1 MHVNITGRDIRPEE
15 RPVRDLMKVKA
26 QYPAAAGLGKSSK
39 KCSSPRD
46 DRNIWLLV
54 FHIWLRERKQPIDRP
69 VRDGSLFLNA
79 NPVRQLPDTG
89 LLSSAP
95 SGTVA
100 AFRIFPSLHCEPGF
114 KV

>member
-15 RPVRDLMKVKA
+15 RPVEDLMKCPVRS
-26 QYPAAAGLGKSSK
+26 AGKMIQKIARRGG
-39 KCSSPRD
+39 D

-54 FHIWLRERKQPIDRP
+54 FHILLRARKQPIDRP

-79 NPVRQLPDTG
+79 NPALRTG
-89 LLSSAP
+89 LLSSGP

-100 AFRIFPSLHCEPGF
+100 AFRIFPSLHSEPGF